1 MVEVQIP
8 CLLSLS
14 HLDGFL
20 PLVGTLWGGMF
31 DSTQLHGVE
40 RWDFDGT
47 LMINTL
53 RPELMSAHWVQFWSW
68 MALFDYPLAKPDC
81 FMDIQ
86 NDFRRLCEFYIS
98 ARYWMSS
105 LHCLATVTCLQ
116 HLCWEVIICVDFCCL
131 SGLKSYL
138 DYCPQQLVSACF
150 EILYYHRNRVF
161 QFLLIGISQV
171 HQCCSFATKAFSSI
185 SFCSS
190 RHLLSACFEIP

>member
-116 HLCWEVIICVDFCCL
+116 HLCWEVIIWLLLRKWPIVLFRLL
-131 SGLKSYL
+131 SPSTSIGLLRDS
-138 DYCPQQLVSACF
+138 
-150 EILYYHRNRVF
+150 ILSSES
-161 QFLLIGISQV
+161 GISILADRDKSGPSV
-171 HQCCSFATKAFSSI
+171 
-185 SFCSS
+185 
-190 RHLLSACFEIP
+190 L